1 MNEENILE
9 QSFGKNNDNL
19 IKSENNLAD
28 QKNNLIL
35 SKQLK
40 NYQNQ
45 ILVLTKRIKEYEQ
58 DLINKNSKE
67 ESQMNDFM
75 KIELNYKNELNEKN
89 KQISSLIEENKFLK
103 EQLNNMENNVD
114 LLKTEVK
121 DLILLNKEKKER
133 KENININPKETIN
146 MDWNEDNNN
155 DLLDLIKKYSEEISN
170 LKKQNE
176 VLLNT
181 INNQNINNKK
191 NNNMINY
198 KILNNNESLIN
209 NFSTEINNEI
219 YIISRWIETYLV
231 CEFNKDFEVPP
242 LINEEEIINNKLITI
257 NFKLLKKSLENAKTN
272 LDNLINKKETE
283 IIELENLLN
292 EKELKYKEIKN
303 EFFEIKKKLYD
314 ANNEK
319 EELNKKIEQNE
330 KDWENNNKNMGNIK
344 LILNKEKENKII
356 YLKNIYSIVN
366 KEINNILQD
375 INFKPYHNKL
385 IENKELDLEE
395 KEINLEEKILNS
407 LNKLIIFLDELK
419 YDYIQTKKE
428 NYEIIKQK
436 ANDNYKI
443 LKNENDYNIYK
454 NELDEYKVQID
465 KLINENKIL
474 KEEIEINSQNN
485 KMKELNDYNFKDINS
500 EEMKQQIIELKDN
513 NNQLIRKLRDVND
526 GNYELEQKNNVLE
539 NEMGKLKGYEQMLE
553 QLKEKYD
560 NLSFDYQ
567 RIQRENSSLKN
578 LINNN
583 Q

>member
-1 MNEENILE
+1 
-9 QSFGKNNDNL
+9 
-19 IKSENNLAD
+19 
-28 QKNNLIL
+28 
-35 SKQLK
+35 
-40 NYQNQ
+40 
-45 ILVLTKRIKEYEQ
+45 
-58 DLINKNSKE
+58 
-67 ESQMNDFM
+67 
-75 KIELNYKNELNEKN
+75 
-89 KQISSLIEENKFLK
+89 
-103 EQLNNMENNVD
+103 MENNVD

-181 INNQNINNKK
+181 INNQNINSKK

-242 LINEEEIINNKLITI
+242 LINEEEIINNKLNTI
-257 NFKLLKKSLENAKTN
+257 NFKLLKKSLENAKNN

-283 IIELENLLN
+283 IIELENILN

-319 EELNKKIEQNE
+319 EELNKKIEQSE

-356 YLKNIYSIVN
+356 YLKNLYSIVN

-578 LINNN
+578 LINN

>member
-121 DLILLNKEKKER
+121 DLILLNKENKER

-242 LINEEEIINNKLITI
+242 LINEEEIINNKLNTI
-257 NFKLLKKSLENAKTN
+257 HFKLLKKSLENAKNN

-283 IIELENLLN
+283 IIELENILN

-319 EELNKKIEQNE
+319 EELNKKIEQSE

-356 YLKNIYSIVN
+356 YLKNLYSIVN

>member
-1 MNEENILE
+1 
-9 QSFGKNNDNL
+9 
-19 IKSENNLAD
+19 
-28 QKNNLIL
+28 
-35 SKQLK
+35 
-40 NYQNQ
+40 
-45 ILVLTKRIKEYEQ
+45 
-58 DLINKNSKE
+58 
-67 ESQMNDFM
+67 
-75 KIELNYKNELNEKN
+75 
-89 KQISSLIEENKFLK
+89 
-103 EQLNNMENNVD
+103 
-114 LLKTEVK
+114 
-121 DLILLNKEKKER
+121 
-133 KENININPKETIN
+133 
-146 MDWNEDNNN
+146 
-155 DLLDLIKKYSEEISN
+155 
-170 LKKQNE
+170 
-176 VLLNT
+176 
-181 INNQNINNKK
+181 
-191 NNNMINY
+191 
-198 KILNNNESLIN
+198 
-209 NFSTEINNEI
+209 
-219 YIISRWIETYLV
+219 
-231 CEFNKDFEVPP
+231 
-242 LINEEEIINNKLITI
+242 
-257 NFKLLKKSLENAKTN
+257 
-272 LDNLINKKETE
+272 
-283 IIELENLLN
+283 
-292 EKELKYKEIKN
+292 
-303 EFFEIKKKLYD
+303 
-314 ANNEK
+314 
-319 EELNKKIEQNE
+319 LNKKIEQSE

-356 YLKNIYSIVN
+356 YLKNLYSIVN

>member
-19 IKSENNLAD
+19 IKSENNLAE

-121 DLILLNKEKKER
+121 DLILLNKENKER

-181 INNQNINNKK
+181 INNQNINSKK

-242 LINEEEIINNKLITI
+242 LINEEEIINNKLNTI

-283 IIELENLLN
+283 IIELENILN

-319 EELNKKIEQNE
+319 EELNKKIEQSE

-356 YLKNIYSIVN
+356 YLKNLYSIVN

>member
-121 DLILLNKEKKER
+121 DLILINKEKKER

-319 EELNKKIEQNE
+319 EELNKKIEQSE

-356 YLKNIYSIVN
+356 YLKNLYSIVN

-500 EEMKQQIIELKDN
+500 EEMKQQINELKDN
-513 NNQLIRKLRDVND
+513 NNQLIRKLKDVND

>member
-121 DLILLNKEKKER
+121 DLILLNKENKER

-181 INNQNINNKK
+181 INNQNINSKK

-242 LINEEEIINNKLITI
+242 LINEEEIINNKLNTI
-257 NFKLLKKSLENAKTN
+257 HFKLLKKSLENAKNN

-283 IIELENLLN
+283 IIELENILN

-319 EELNKKIEQNE
+319 EELNKKIEQSE

-356 YLKNIYSIVN
+356 YLKNLYSIVN